1 MKASFNVVNAVAA
14 PAFKVYEFAQGHRS
28 SQEKIVTAQSHPSV
42 IHCPCKF
49 QTKDET
55 MMGSFKEKKGS
66 VLKRSQRV
74 YGLGVGG
81 YKLAAKLCHKA
92 SQSPPAAKP
101 LLTRLSNFRPSFR
114 PARLSMAIPKKSH
127 FEQKVGIV
135 ANLLYPN

>member
-1 MKASFNVVNAVAA
+1 MLWQRPLSKFMSLLRAIGAH
-14 PAFKVYEFAQGHRS
+14 KRKS
-28 SQEKIVTAQSHPSV
+28 SLHNLTPQSS
-42 IHCPCKF
+42 CPCKF

-74 YGLGVGG
+74 YGLRGGG

-127 FEQKVGIV
+127 FEEKVGIV